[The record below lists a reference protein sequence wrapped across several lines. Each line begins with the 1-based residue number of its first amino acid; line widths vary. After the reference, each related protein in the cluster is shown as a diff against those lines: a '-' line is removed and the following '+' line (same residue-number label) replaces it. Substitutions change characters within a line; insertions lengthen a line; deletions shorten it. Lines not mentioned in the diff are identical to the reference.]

1 MKKIKIA
8 LVDDH
13 KIFREGL
20 SALLAESGK
29 TEVVFQAADGI
40 ELIQHL
46 DHSEPEFDVLLLDIN
61 MPKMN
66 GIQTALHLQQS
77 HPTLRILALS
87 MYDDDSNILAM
98 IQNGACG
105 YLPKDTSFDEVIKAI
120 VSVHK
125 EGYYYDARATKALVR
140 STTQKSDNSL
150 VNDKLTDREITFI
163 RHSCSE
169 MTYKEIADAMSV
181 AYKTVEGYR
190 EAVFQKLHV
199 KSRIGLV
206 ILAISKGWIEI

>member
-1 MKKIKIA
+1 MTKIKLA

-20 SALLAESGK
+20 SSLLSESGK
-29 TEVVFQAADGI
+29 TEVVFQAGDGI
-40 ELIQHL
+40 ELKQHL
-46 DHSEPEFDVLLLDIN
+46 ENSAPEFDILLLDIN

-66 GIQTALHLQQS
+66 GIQTALHLQQNY
-77 HPTLRILALS
+77 PTLRILALS
-87 MYDDDSNILAM
+87 MYDDDANILSM

-120 VSVHK
+120 VSVHE

-140 STTQKSDNSL
+140 STTHKPDKNNAYDN
-150 VNDKLTDREITFI
+150 LTEREIAFI
-163 RHSCSE
+163 SHACSD
-169 MTYKEIADAMSV
+169 MTYKKIADTMSV
-181 AYKTVEGYR
+181 APKTVDGYR
-190 EAVFQKLHV
+190 ETVFQKLHV

-206 ILAISKGWIEI
+206 ILAITKGWIEI